1 MRILLDTNV
10 ISEPQKPIPS
20 AAVER
25 FLRDTPEEGLFL
37 SIITI
42 AELYR
47 VVALMTEG
55 RRRSRLSEWV
65 AAELPERFGDRLL
78 PITTSIAALWGD
90 AMAQSRR
97 NGLNIS
103 IMDGFLAATAAAHS
117 LAIATRNV
125 RHFTGLGVTA
135 IDPWAEI

>member
-10 ISEPQKPIPS
+10 ISEPQKPHPS

-25 FLRDTPEEGLFL
+25 FLRDTPEEGLYL

-47 VVALMTEG
+47 GVALMTDG
-55 RRRSRLSEWV
+55 RRRVRLSEWV

-90 AMAQSRR
+90 VMAQSRR
-97 NGLNIS
+97 NGLNVS
-103 IMDGFLAATAAAHS
+103 IMDGFLAATAAAHG

-125 RHFTGLGVTA
+125 RHFSGLGLTV
-135 IDPWAEI
+135 IDPWDAA

>member
-10 ISEPQKPIPS
+10 ISEPQKPLPS
-20 AAVER
+20 TAVER
-25 FLRDTPEEGLFL
+25 FIRDTPEEGLYL

-47 VVALMTEG
+47 GVALMTEG
-55 RRRSRLSEWV
+55 RRRIRLSEWV
-65 AAELPERFGDRLL
+65 TAELPERFGDRLL
-78 PITTSIAALWGD
+78 PITTPIAALWGEV
-90 AMAQSRR
+90 MAQSRR

-103 IMDGFLAATAAAHS
+103 VMDGFLAATAAAHS

-125 RHFTGLGVTA
+125 RHFTGLGLTV
-135 IDPWAEI
+135 IDPWDEA

>member
-1 MRILLDTNV
+1 M
-10 ISEPQKPIPS
+10 SEPQKPQPS

-25 FLRDTPEEGLFL
+25 FIRDTPEGSLYL

-47 VVALMTEG
+47 GVALMAEG
-55 RRRSRLSEWV
+55 RRRARLSEWV

-78 PITTSIAALWGD
+78 PISTAVAALWGD
-90 AMAQSRR
+90 MMAHSRR
-97 NGLNIS
+97 NGLNMS
-103 IMDGFLAATAAAHS
+103 TMDGFLAATAAAHS

-125 RHFTGLGVTA
+125 RHFTGLGLTI
-135 IDPWAEI
+135 IDPWDEA

>member
-10 ISEPQKPIPS
+10 ISEPQKPQPS

-25 FLRDTPEEGLFL
+25 FIRDTPEEGLFL

-47 VVALMTEG
+47 SVAFMTEG
-55 RRRSRLSEWV
+55 RRRIRLSEWV
-65 AAELPERFGDRLL
+65 TAELPERFGDRLL

-90 AMAQSRR
+90 VMAQSRR
-97 NGLNIS
+97 DGLNMS
-103 IMDGFLAATAAAHS
+103 IMDGFLAATAAAHG

-125 RHFTGLGVTA
+125 RHFTGLGLTV
-135 IDPWAEI
+135 IDPWGES

>member
-10 ISEPQKPIPS
+10 ISEPQKPLPS

-47 VVALMTEG
+47 GVALMTEG
-55 RRRSRLSEWV
+55 RRRTRLSEWV

-90 AMAQSRR
+90 VMAQSRR

-125 RHFTGLGVTA
+125 RHFTGLGVTV

>member
-1 MRILLDTNV
+1 VRILLDTNV
-10 ISEPQKPIPS
+10 ISEPQKPLQS

-25 FLRDTPEEGLFL
+25 FLRDTPEESLFL

-47 VVALMTEG
+47 GVALMTEG
-55 RRRSRLSEWV
+55 RRRTRLSEWV

-90 AMAQSRR
+90 VMAQSRS
-97 NGLNIS
+97 NGLNVS
-103 IMDGFLAATAAAHS
+103 VMDGFLAATAAAHG

-125 RHFTGLGVTA
+125 RHFTGLGLTV
-135 IDPWAEI
+135 IDPWGEA

>member
-1 MRILLDTNV
+1 VRILLDTNV
-10 ISEPQKPIPS
+10 ISEPQKPQPS

-25 FLRDTPEEGLFL
+25 FLRDTPEEGLYL

-47 VVALMTEG
+47 GVALMAEG
-55 RRRSRLSEWV
+55 RRRIRFSEWV

-78 PITTSIAALWGD
+78 PISTSVAALWGD
-90 AMAQSRR
+90 VMAQSRR
-97 NGLNIS
+97 SGLNMP

-125 RHFTGLGVTA
+125 RHFSSLGLTIV
-135 IDPWAEI
+135 DPWDEA

>member
-10 ISEPQKPIPS
+10 ISEPQKPLQS

-25 FLRDTPEEGLFL
+25 FLRDTPEESLFL

-47 VVALMTEG
+47 GVALMTEG
-55 RRRSRLSEWV
+55 RRRTRLSEWV

-90 AMAQSRR
+90 VMAQSRS
-97 NGLNIS
+97 NGLNVS
-103 IMDGFLAATAAAHS
+103 VMDGFLAATAAAHG

-125 RHFTGLGVTA
+125 RHFTGLGLTV
-135 IDPWAEI
+135 IDPWGEA

>member
-10 ISEPQKPIPS
+10 ISEPQKPQPS
-20 AAVER
+20 TAVER
-25 FLRDTPEEGLFL
+25 FLRDTPEEGLHL

-47 VVALMTEG
+47 GVALVTEG
-55 RRRSRLSEWV
+55 RRRIRLSEWV

-90 AMAQSRR
+90 VMAHSRR
-97 NGLNIS
+97 NGLNMS
-103 IMDGFLAATAAAHS
+103 VMDGFLAATAAAHS
-117 LAIATRNV
+117 LAIATPNV
-125 RHFTGLGVTA
+125 RHFTGLGLTV
-135 IDPWAEI
+135 IDPWDEA

>member
-47 VVALMTEG
+47 GVALMTEG
-55 RRRSRLSEWV
+55 RRRTRLSEWV

-90 AMAQSRR
+90 VMAQSRR

-103 IMDGFLAATAAAHS
+103 VMNGFLAATAAAHG

-125 RHFTGLGVTA
+125 RHFTGLGVTV
-135 IDPWAEI
+135 IDPWDET

>member
-1 MRILLDTNV
+1 VRILLDTNV
-10 ISEPQKPIPS
+10 ISEPQKPQPS

-25 FLRDTPEEGLFL
+25 FIRDTPEDGLYL

-47 VVALMTEG
+47 GVALMAEG
-55 RRRSRLSEWV
+55 RRRIHLSEWV

-78 PITTSIAALWGD
+78 PITTSTAALWGD
-90 AMAQSRR
+90 VMARSHR
-97 NGLNIS
+97 NGRNIS
-103 IMDGFLAATAAAHS
+103 VMDGFLAATAAAHG

-125 RHFTGLGVTA
+125 RHFTGLGLTV
-135 IDPWAEI
+135 IDPWNET

>member
-10 ISEPQKPIPS
+10 ISEPQKPQPS

-25 FLRDTPEEGLFL
+25 FIRDTPEDGLYL

-47 VVALMTEG
+47 GVALMAEG
-55 RRRSRLSEWV
+55 RRRIRLSEWV

-78 PITTSIAALWGD
+78 PITTSTAALWGD
-90 AMAQSRR
+90 VMAGSHR
-97 NGLNIS
+97 NGRNIS
-103 IMDGFLAATAAAHS
+103 VMDGFLAATAAAHG

-125 RHFTGLGVTA
+125 RHFTGLGLTV
-135 IDPWAEI
+135 IDPWNET